1 MLGDDEVFEVPMWIS
16 QHLFFL
22 SLKVPN
28 TLGFAA
34 FQGGV
39 EYIGG

>member
-1 MLGDDEVFEVPMWIS
+1 MLGDEEMFEVSIWIS

-28 TLGFAA
+28 GFGFAA
-34 FQGGV
+34 FQGGCM
-39 EYIGG
+39 GG